1 MATPSQVGSVHG
13 GGTASPTAT
22 DPTSLNVPRA
32 TGSNSSPSHSGGSDN
47 YDSRRAVVQ
56 TPSISAMTGRTTY
69 SVSTSGT
76 GTPADSTTVSSNNPY
91 HPETLVTESAEFG
104 GYGYAFDDSE
114 YDEYET
120 HATTVSSN
128 DSSGRRAVDL
138 HGEPDET
145 DGQDVYIG
153 RSGGEGGVRFVPP
166 MSAVGVSRWGQVQT
180 DGHSGRA

>member
-1 MATPSQVGSVHG
+1 MGRSVRINSPHMATPSQVGSVHG

-76 GTPADSTTVSSNNPY
+76 GTPADSTTRV
-91 HPETLVTESAEFG
+91 
-104 GYGYAFDDSE
+104 
-114 YDEYET
+114 
-120 HATTVSSN
+120 
-128 DSSGRRAVDL
+128 RRV
-138 HGEPDET
+138 
-145 DGQDVYIG
+145 
-153 RSGGEGGVRFVPP
+153 
-166 MSAVGVSRWGQVQT
+166 
-180 DGHSGRA
+180 